1 NKIIGVYTHRLTVEM
16 LSANG
21 SHPLDRCGQTWEN
34 KTGGY
39 DLGPAWSNR
48 RQERRPQAPP
58 PPPLFLRPLLGLRRH
73 LRRVPGVSNTP
84 HLRRQ
89 LSDKVSPMRNSQY
102 LEDDSWNSETD
113 TLASK
118 CFVDLFVRFFDA
130 MRSQLENVV
139 AIITSFLSSMLTQ
152 GWLLYSIWLLQCYL
166 FFRTSSRSCK
176 MLRFLI
182 ETTLILMVNY
192 IQIMNL
198 LTMMK
203 GRANMET
210 SSYAIVRM
218 KSHIK

>member
-1 NKIIGVYTHRLTVEM
+1 
-16 LSANG
+16 
-21 SHPLDRCGQTWEN
+21 
-34 KTGGY
+34 
-39 DLGPAWSNR
+39 
-48 RQERRPQAPP
+48 
-58 PPPLFLRPLLGLRRH
+58 LRRH

-89 LSDKVSPMRNSQY
+89 LSEK
-102 LEDDSWNSETD
+102 
-113 TLASK
+113 
-118 CFVDLFVRFFDA
+118 
-130 MRSQLENVV
+130 
-139 AIITSFLSSMLTQ
+139 

-166 FFRTSSRSCK
+166 FFRTSPRSCK

-182 ETTLILMVNY
+182 ETILILMVNN

-218 KSHIK
+218 KNHIKCSAPNCT

>member
-1 NKIIGVYTHRLTVEM
+1 M
-16 LSANG
+16 LV
-21 SHPLDRCGQTWEN
+21 GQ
-34 KTGGY
+34 
-39 DLGPAWSNR
+39 
-48 RQERRPQAPP
+48 
-58 PPPLFLRPLLGLRRH
+58 
-73 LRRVPGVSNTP
+73 
-84 HLRRQ
+84 
-89 LSDKVSPMRNSQY
+89 VSPMRNSQY

-139 AIITSFLSSMLTQ
+139 AIITSVLSSMLTQ

-176 MLRFLI
+176 ILRFLI
-182 ETTLILMVNY
+182 ETILILMVNN

-218 KSHIK
+218 KNHIKCSAPNCTGNISLIIAIFFSAVPLH